1 MRLAFAIFKV
11 FAHGGVARDLGKIVA
26 ACVARGHEVRVYAM
40 TCEGTSMPGA
50 DVVLLPTRGAR
61 SHVRQ
66 RRFAAKVA
74 AHRQGHPV
82 DLLVGMNKM
91 PGLDVYYAAD
101 SCFEEK
107 ARTQR
112 PWPYRL
118 TPRYRHFADFERAV
132 FGVAAATRILT
143 IAPRQDEAFRDVY
156 GTPRSRFHALPPGI
170 ERDRSV
176 GDAQAA
182 KPVRAEFGVPAA
194 GALLLFIGSG
204 FVKKGLD
211 RVVRGLAALPEA
223 LLANVRLVVVGRDRA
238 GPFERLA
245 RRLRIAERV
254 CFAGGRDDV
263 PALLAAADALV
274 LPAADEAAGMVILEA
289 AIAGV
294 PVLATAN
301 CGYAPFIAEHGAGVV
316 TPVPYEQSRFDADL
330 LRLLTS
336 DERAAWSENGR
347 RLAVREELYAMAPCA
362 VDLLEQIARGQRSA
376 SVVFHAFRY
385 APGDPRYRDLV
396 PLAIACSDRGLDV
409 RVYACIWEGEV
420 PSEIDLV
427 RVPVAAMTGAGR
439 EARFRRWIDA
449 ALGANAPACVIGFDP
464 AGGIVVESSPDACL
478 RDGLPPGT
486 GRCPTASGTD
496 RGALRSTLGFAA
508 QDVVFVVMGG
518 DLVEQGIER
527 LFAALGRL
535 PTEVRE
541 RCRVLALGRL
551 AAGFRAG
558 VGVLGLDERT
568 RIVED
573 GLFWRDA
580 LEVGDVLVALP
591 YTPGSNGWVF
601 DALAAGRPVL
611 THAAVAESAL
621 VAEAEGG
628 IVLGSPFR
636 QADCDLAV
644 ADLACDAAQ
653 RCRWQRNGAAFGHAP
668 ERYGRAEALSRR
680 IEALCREGGEGLE
693 KARAALPA

>member
-11 FAHGGVARDLGKIVA
+11 FAHGGAARDLGKIVA
-26 ACVARGHEVRVYAM
+26 ACIARGHEVRVYAM
-40 TCEGTSMPGA
+40 TWEGASIPGA

-91 PGLDVYYAAD
+91 PGLDIYYAAD

-132 FGVAAATRILT
+132 FGVAAPTRILT

-176 GDAQAA
+176 GDARGAQAA
-182 KPVRAEFGVPAA
+182 RAEFGVPA
-194 GALLLFIGSG
+194 GGKLLLFIGSG
-204 FVKKGLD
+204 FVKKGLG
-211 RVVRGLAALPEA
+211 RVLRGLAALPA
-223 LLANVRLVVVGRDRA
+223 PLLATVRLVVVGRDRA
-238 GPFERLA
+238 SPFERLA
-245 RRLRIAERV
+245 RRLRVAERV

-274 LPAADEAAGMVILEA
+274 IPAADEAAGMVILEA

-316 TPVPYEQSRFDADL
+316 TPVPYAQSRFDADL

-347 RLAVREELYAMAPCA
+347 RLAADEGLYAMAPRA
-362 VDLLEQIARGQRSA
+362 ADLLERFCRRQRLPP
-376 SVVFHAFRY
+376 VFFHAYRY
-385 APGDPRYRDLV
+385 TPEDPRYRDLV
-396 PLAIACSDRGLDV
+396 PLASACSGRGLDV
-409 RVYACIWEGEV
+409 RVYACIWEGDV
-420 PSEIDLV
+420 PPDVDVV
-427 RVPVAAMTGAGR
+427 RVPVAAMTAAGR
-439 EARFRRWIDA
+439 EARFRRWMDVA
-449 ALGANAPACVIGFDP
+449 AAPACAIGFD
-464 AGGIVVESSPDACL
+464 ATGGVVVESSPDACL

-486 GRCPTASGTD
+486 GRRPTAA
-496 RGALRSTLGFAA
+496 GAERRVLRSTLGFAA
-508 QDVVFVVMGG
+508 QDVVFVVLGG

-527 LFAALGRL
+527 LFAAVGRL
-535 PTEVRE
+535 PVEVGE
-541 RCRVLALGRL
+541 RCRILALGRL
-551 AAGFRAG
+551 AAGFRAAL
-558 VGVLGLDERT
+558 GVLGLGERT

-573 GLFWRDA
+573 GLSWRDA

-591 YTPGSNGWVF
+591 YAPGSNGWVF
-601 DALAAGRPVL
+601 DALAAGRAVL

-628 IVLGSPFR
+628 IVLTAPFR
-636 QADCDLAV
+636 QADCDRAV
-644 ADLACDAAQ
+644 ADLARDAER
-653 RCRWQRNGAAFGHAP
+653 RCRWQRNGAAFGHAS
-668 ERYGRAEALSRR
+668 ERYGRAEAIAGR
-680 IEALCREGGEGLE
+680 IEALCREE
-693 KARAALPA
+693 ARAALPA